1 MKVGDKLI
9 CKKIEKIDFG
19 KTLISIGKSYEIL
32 RIRNDKV
39 EILSDL
45 NIKVEY
51 VLYTDKDKNYY
62 IWNFFISPDEIRLK
76 KLESL

>member
-9 CKKIEKIDFG
+9 CKKIEKNDSG
-19 KTLISIGKSYEIL
+19 KILISVGKSYEII
-32 RIRNDKV
+32 RIRNKKV

-45 NIKVEY
+45 NIKIEY

-62 IWNFFISPDEIRLK
+62 IWDFFASPDEIRLK